1 MIKREKYMSRVV
13 LFLMSALLLLLV
25 SGCSQKVSM
34 RALEPAEIDRAAAT
48 KKITVT
54 DFKNDRIGLSGKI
67 EAKLARFKIDNK
79 SYFTIVSRNDF
90 NKIIKE
96 QKIQNSGLVDQQTV
110 VEIGNLIGAQAI
122 ISGNVGRVTSQDSY
136 FYERRSRC
144 ADKKCKELIY
154 YKVRCLKRVVGLSAE
169 LRMVDISQGDI
180 IYADTMNRNVTYK
193 HCSDDSR
200 ALPSKEIAAQRL
212 ADSIANNFIYKLTPH
227 YRNFRVV
234 LLEDGDLDYSDEQE
248 ELLEVS
254 LSYIEQ
260 GRFDKAERFLIDL
273 INSTDAQSYV
283 AFYNLGVVKEA
294 EGKYIEA
301 KEYYEYADNLM
312 VRPVQE
318 INAAV
323 IRISSLIDKRN
334 RTRAQLAR

>member
-1 MIKREKYMSRVV
+1 MGKYMNRMIL
-13 LFLMSALLLLLV
+13 LFITGLFILFV
-25 SGCSQKVSM
+25 SGCSQKVNI

-48 KKITVT
+48 KKIAVAS
-54 DFKNDRIGLSGKI
+54 FSNDRVGLSGKI

-90 NKIIKE
+90 NKIIEE
-96 QKIQNSGLVDQQTV
+96 QKIQNSGLVDSQAV

-122 ISGNVGRVTSQDSY
+122 ISGNVGRVTAQDSY

-144 ADKKCKELIY
+144 YDKKCKELVY
-154 YKVRCLKRVVGLSAE
+154 YKVRCKKRIIGLSAE
-169 LRMVDISQGDI
+169 LRMVDVSQGDI
-180 IYADTMNRNVTYK
+180 IYADTMNRNTTFT

-200 ALPSKEIAAQRL
+200 AMPSKDMAAQNL
-212 ADSIANNFIYKLTPH
+212 AESIANSFIYKLTPH

-234 LLEDGDLDYSDEQE
+234 LLEDGDLDYTDEQE
-248 ELLEVS
+248 RLLEVS
-254 LSYIEQ
+254 LTYIEQ
-260 GRFDKAERFLIDL
+260 GRFDKAKKFLIDL

-283 AFYNLGVVKEA
+283 AFYNLGVVNEA
-294 EGKYIEA
+294 EGNYIEA

-312 VRPVQE
+312 VEPIKE

-323 IRISSLIDKRN
+323 VRINSLIDKRQ
-334 RTRAQLAR
+334 RTKAQLAM

>member
-1 MIKREKYMSRVV
+1 MNRMI
-13 LFLMSALLLLLV
+13 LFLV
-25 SGCSQKVSM
+25 SGFILIFASGCAQKVNM

-48 KKITVT
+48 KKIAVSS
-54 DFKNDRIGLSGKI
+54 FSNDRVGLSGKI
-67 EAKLARFKIDNK
+67 EAKLARFRIDNK

-90 NKIIKE
+90 NKIVEE
-96 QKIQNSGLVDQQTV
+96 QKIQNSGLVDQETV

-122 ISGNVGRVTSQDSY
+122 ISGNVGKATSQDSY
-136 FYERRSRC
+136 FYEKRSRC

-154 YKVRCLKRVVGLSAE
+154 YKVRCMKRVVGLSAE

-180 IYADTMNRNVTYK
+180 IYGDTMNRNATYK

-200 ALPSKEIAAQRL
+200 ALPSKEIVAQNL
-212 ADSIANNFIYKLTPH
+212 AESIANDFIYKLTPH

-234 LLEDGDLDYSDEQE
+234 LLEDADLDYSDEQE
-248 ELLEVS
+248 KLLEVS
-254 LSYIEQ
+254 LAYIEQ

-273 INSTDAQSYV
+273 IDSTGSQSYV

-294 EGKYIEA
+294 EGNYAEA
-301 KEYYEYADNLM
+301 KEYYENADNLM
-312 VRPVQE
+312 VEPVEE

-323 IRISSLIDKRN
+323 IRISSLIEKHQ
-334 RTRAQLAR
+334 RTKAQIAR

>member
-1 MIKREKYMSRVV
+1 MNKTILLFTTTLFM
-13 LFLMSALLLLLV
+13 FLMA
-25 SGCSQKVSM
+25 GCAQKVNM

-48 KKITVT
+48 KKIAVAN
-54 DFKNDRIGLSGKI
+54 FSNDRVGLSGKI

-90 NKIIKE
+90 NRIVEE
-96 QKIQNSGLVDQQTV
+96 QKIQNSGLVDQETV
-110 VEIGNLIGAQAI
+110 VDIGNLIGAQAI
-122 ISGNVGRVTSQDSY
+122 ISGNVGRATSQDSY

-154 YKVRCLKRVVGLSAE
+154 YKVRCKKRIVGLSAE

-180 IYADTMNRNVTYK
+180 IYADTMNRSRTYT

-200 ALPSKEIAAQRL
+200 ALPSREMVAQDL
-212 ADSIANNFIYKLTPH
+212 AESIANNFIYKLTPH

-234 LLEDGDLDYSDEQE
+234 LLEDPDLDYNDQQEQ
-248 ELLEVS
+248 LLEVS
-254 LSYIEQ
+254 LEYIEQ
-260 GRFDKAERFLIDL
+260 GRFDKAEKFLIDL
-273 INSTDAQSYV
+273 IDSTGSQSYV

-294 EGKYIEA
+294 EGNYLEA
-301 KEYYEYADNLM
+301 KEYYSNADNLM
-312 VRPVQE
+312 VKPVEE

-323 IRISSLIDKRN
+323 MRIESLIEKRQ
-334 RTRAQLAR
+334 RTQAQLAR